1 MKIHAV
7 VSLQVTLLSALGGHN
22 VGDTCTIRRTFAKM
36 GTHQLWSQF
45 NMKGRK
51 RKRSFE
57 DLPIH
62 KVMCSKY
69 S

>member
-7 VSLQVTLLSALGGHN
+7 VFLQVTLLIALGGHN
-22 VGDTCTIRRTFAKM
+22 VGDTIRRMFAKM

-45 NMKGRK
+45 NMKERK

-57 DLPIH
+57 DLPLH

>member
-7 VSLQVTLLSALGGHN
+7 VFFAGTLLIALGGHN
-22 VGDTCTIRRTFAKM
+22 VGDTIRRMFAKM
-36 GTHQLWSQF
+36 RTHQLWSQF

-51 RKRSFE
+51 RKHSFE
-57 DLPIH
+57 DLPLH